1 MVEQCFSAKKKGKG
15 KAKEPEPS
23 FAVDEQI
30 AHLLQQLHEARAPE
44 DIGADVL
51 NNPRDE
57 AHADIFLSALEKGKW
72 IATLPNLPEAKKACT
87 EPSVFVKGFLTQR
100 APLVPYNGR
109 VPAGDDQRMDKC
121 SDFKVASSLAG
132 PSKLVVAKAKL
143 PKPAATKE
151 GMSKPSTKKAGTR
164 QAAAMVTEAD
174 NSTVISMQIAFPAN
188 VFQGAEA
195 GVIIKVL
202 KSRTYVMPGVLPQEY
217 RPPVHQDPCDKE
229 FYIAQLAAAQ
239 ATAGAPAAPDSG
251 SKDEEDDDVPTSK

>member
-132 PSKLVVAKAKL
+132 PSKLVVAKAK
-143 PKPAATKE
+143 AAKTSSNQGGNVKALHKE
-151 GMSKPSTKKAGTR
+151 SWHQAGCC
-164 QAAAMVTEAD
+164 
-174 NSTVISMQIAFPAN
+174 NAN